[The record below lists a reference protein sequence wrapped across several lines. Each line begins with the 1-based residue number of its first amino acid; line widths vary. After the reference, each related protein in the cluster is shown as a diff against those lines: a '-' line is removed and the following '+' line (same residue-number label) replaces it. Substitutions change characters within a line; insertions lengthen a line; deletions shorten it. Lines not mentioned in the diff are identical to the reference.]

1 MPEAT
6 PITRFN
12 GFNTEQCVSTPHINI
27 TGFIDGNFEDNRGTR
42 LEYRIQTRSRGGSN
56 SIDMKLRED
65 FTQLKNEI
73 IKWGEFACNSAL
85 TVESQSNKFYAEIEQ
100 KILEVL
106 LTKGIFL

>member
-1 MPEAT
+1 M
-6 PITRFN
+6 RF
-12 GFNTEQCVSTPHINI
+12 EP
-27 TGFIDGNFEDNRGTR
+27 
-42 LEYRIQTRSRGGSN
+42 RIRTRSRPVSN
-56 SIDMKLRED
+56 AIDVKLRD
-65 FTQLKNEI
+65 DLTQLKNEI